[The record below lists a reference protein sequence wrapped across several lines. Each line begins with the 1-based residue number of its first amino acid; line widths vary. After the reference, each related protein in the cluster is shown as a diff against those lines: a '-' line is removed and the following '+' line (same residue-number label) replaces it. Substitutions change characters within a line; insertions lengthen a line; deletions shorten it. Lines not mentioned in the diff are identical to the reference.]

1 MRPPTVQANK
11 VHFQPWFVMP
21 PSVGSTGTLFVN
33 IRPNGSSCRPADHL
47 ESAHVHTQHIISASQ
62 QPPNNWHLRYP
73 AFCVFTLST
82 DKCCLQ
88 RHTLCPHSP
97 KLAFVRDD
105 FLNAFRPRGINRFL
119 WDEWCKQDIES
130 QGPFISEPAS
140 QLYMPWDLQSPYF
153 LFHFSYLKYEWFA
166 CGKLSL
172 MCSEISGCS
181 GLLLRHS

>member
-1 MRPPTVQANK
+1 MRPPIVQANK

-47 ESAHVHTQHIISASQ
+47 ESAHIHTQHIISASQ
-62 QPPNNWHLRYP
+62 HPPNNWHLCYP

-97 KLAFVRDD
+97 KLAFVHDD

-119 WDEWCKQDIES
+119 WEKWGEEWCKQERHSRALHQWVSARAIH
-130 QGPFISEPAS
+130 AS
-140 QLYMPWDLQSPYF
+140 RFTVS
-153 LFHFSYLKYEWFA
+153 
-166 CGKLSL
+166 
-172 MCSEISGCS
+172 
-181 GLLLRHS
+181 LLLSFFQFLSRFLNFL